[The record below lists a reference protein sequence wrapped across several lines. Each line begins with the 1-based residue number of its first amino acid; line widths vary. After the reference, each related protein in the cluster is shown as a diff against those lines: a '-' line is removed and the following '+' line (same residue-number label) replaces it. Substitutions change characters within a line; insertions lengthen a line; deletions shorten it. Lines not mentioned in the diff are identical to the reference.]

1 MKLFLV
7 FLITASSFVFAQNKN
22 EENPIVASVGK
33 YKIRKSTLMKY
44 HAQNLKFVRSNKSIT
59 LESSLT
65 DLINRTIGIQK
76 GKANKLHKTPIVIKK
91 LNDIIYHAQISK
103 DLEPKFKK
111 IGKVSDSEVM
121 SYCKENP
128 EYRTSQIL
136 YRLRTQPSQDDV
148 AKALDQSLSVYNEV
162 FKKPE
167 NFSKVAKKYSQ
178 TENSK
183 IGGDLGFQPKTRLS
197 KEFYEAIKGK
207 SKGYITKPFRTQ
219 YGIHIVKVTDIK
231 DCKDIDKNLYKKI
244 VYDIK
249 RDKIIENYFTEL
261 RKTEKI
267 KIYKDKM

>member
-7 FLITASSFVFAQNKN
+7 FLITASSLVFAQKKK
-22 EENPIVASVGK
+22 EDNPVVAEVGK

-44 HAQNLKFVRSNKSIT
+44 HAQNLSFVRSNKTIT
-59 LESSLT
+59 LDSSLT

-76 GKANKLHKTPIVIKK
+76 GKANNLHKTPVVIKK

-111 IGKVSDSEVM
+111 IGKISDKEAID
-121 SYCKENP
+121 YCKKNP

-136 YRLRTQPSQDDV
+136 YRLRTQPSQEEV

-183 IGGDLGFQPKTRLS
+183 IGGDLGFQPRTRLS

-207 SKGYITKPFRTQ
+207 SKGFITKPFRTQ
-219 YGIHIVKVTDIK
+219 YGIHIVKLTDIK
-231 DCKDIDKNLYKKI
+231 DCKEIDKNLYKKI

-249 RDKIIENYFTEL
+249 RDKIIDDYFAGL
-261 RKTEKI
+261 RSAEKI